1 MERLHTFSFALF
13 SLISGL
19 AYGQESIQGTQQQ
32 GITLGQEVVQEYNK
46 DTTNP
51 DLVKDINHLL
61 DSLKNENQL
70 SPETKDLLEKIQ
82 PYGLKTDQRN
92 LEPKKDVD
100 ITHGAQGG
108 SVFGGAD
115 QQDKNANRRGDVRF
129 DLKSKLADENVPEAI
144 ENAYRA
150 MEAGQLEAAGMLYKR
165 IIYAEPENKDALFG
179 LASVYQR
186 TGQLPQA
193 RAMYS
198 KLLSLDPENWPAMN
212 NFLVL
217 AAEEAPDHAI
227 EEFKRLMQTNP
238 EFAPIPAQIGMIY
251 YKQKK
256 YDDAANYL
264 IKAIQLDPSNLSYRY
279 NLAVIYDHLG
289 RSREAGR
296 LYMQLLEQAQNGK
309 ALPESAEKIQERLSH
324 IRSQEA
330 PTKN

>member
-1 MERLHTFSFALF
+1 MKRLYYPSFALF
-13 SLISGL
+13 LLISGL
-19 AYGQESIQGTQQQ
+19 AFGQQATQQQ
-32 GITLGQEVVQEYNK
+32 GVTLGQEVIQEYNK

-51 DLVKDINHLL
+51 DTVKDINRLL

-70 SPETKDLLEKIQ
+70 SPETKELLEKVQ
-82 PYGLKTDQRN
+82 PYGLKTDQHILAPQNNVGIERAN
-92 LEPKKDVD
+92 DGP
-100 ITHGAQGG
+100 
-108 SVFGGAD
+108 SVFSGVE
-115 QQDKNANRRGDVRF
+115 QQDKNTNRRGDVSF
-129 DLKSKLADENVPEAI
+129 DLKSKLAEENIPEAI
-144 ENAYRA
+144 DNAYRA
-150 MEAGQLEAAGMLYKR
+150 MEAGQLEAAAMLYKR
-165 IIYAEPENKDALFG
+165 IMYADPENKDALFG

-227 EEFKRLMQTNP
+227 EEFKRLAQTNP

-289 RSREAGR
+289 RAREAAR
-296 LYMQLLEQAQNGK
+296 LYQQLLEQAQNG
-309 ALPESAEKIQERLSH
+309 ATLPESPEKIQDRLSH
-324 IRSQEA
+324 IRSSDA
-330 PTKN
+330 PTKTN

>member
-1 MERLHTFSFALF
+1 MKRLHYPSFALF
-13 SLISGL
+13 LLLSGL
-19 AYGQESIQGTQQQ
+19 AYGQQSNQPTQQQ
-32 GITLGQEVVQEYNK
+32 GVTLGQEVVQEYNK

-82 PYGLKTDQRN
+82 PYGLKTDQHI
-92 LEPKKDVD
+92 LAPKNDVGID
-100 ITHGAQGG
+100 RATGG
-108 SVFGGAD
+108 SSILGGVE
-115 QQDKNANRRGDVRF
+115 QQDKNTNVRGDVGF
-129 DLKSKLADENVPEAI
+129 DLKSKLAEENVPEAI
-144 ENAYRA
+144 DNAYRA
-150 MEAGQLEAAGMLYKR
+150 MEAGQLEAAAMLYKR
-165 IIYAEPENKDALFG
+165 IMYADPDNKDALFG

-212 NFLVL
+212 NFLIL

-256 YDDAANYL
+256 YDNAANYL

-279 NLAVIYDHLG
+279 NLAVVYDHLG

-296 LYMQLLEQAQNGK
+296 LYQQLLEEAQNGK
-309 ALPESAEKIQERLSH
+309 ELPQSVEKIQERLSH
-324 IRSQEA
+324 LRNSEA